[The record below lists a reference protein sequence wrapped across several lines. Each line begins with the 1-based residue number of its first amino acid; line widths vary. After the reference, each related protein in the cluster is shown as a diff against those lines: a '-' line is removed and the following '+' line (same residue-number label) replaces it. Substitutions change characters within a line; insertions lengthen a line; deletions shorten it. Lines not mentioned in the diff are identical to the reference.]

1 MIIIY
6 DQGGLS
12 TLTTR
17 DGYPDSVMDNI
28 NDIFLMSEM
37 ILFPENWTFYIMLFK
52 ILFSIPANIFLADA
66 DEPNIFF
73 H

>member
-17 DGYPDSVMDNI
+17 EGYPDSVMDNI

-37 ILFPENWTFYIMLFK
+37 ILFPEN
-52 ILFSIPANIFLADA
+52 
-66 DEPNIFF
+66 
-73 H
+73 